1 MAVGYCVTDVA
12 YEAYKLQKRGGVTEH
27 GVPMS
32 ITQVRYNVEENGRD
46 GEWEGGREGGQKEG
60 RNEGR
65 EGGREE
71 GRKEAIL
78 IISIYSHFIS
88 HTFSAC
94 SPFIALISTTF
105 FSYII

>member
-27 GVPMS
+27 GAPMS
-32 ITQVRYNVEENGRD
+32 ITQVSNNIDKNGGD
-46 GEWEGGREGGQKEG
+46 GEC
-60 RNEGR
+60 

-71 GRKEAIL
+71 GSEEEMKAGREEGTKRRREGGKKEAIL

-94 SPFIALISTTF
+94 SVSPPPLSL
-105 FSYII
+105 